1 MCACGEFGHRLL
13 ARFPQSTCGPTD
25 LHPVTCV
32 TRAMSVWFQGVKFS
46 MCHIRYLNAITSIKY
61 KLIIKIIIKLKNNNK
76 KKLLNLISP
85 WLANV
90 YYGIT

>member
-1 MCACGEFGHRLL
+1 
-13 ARFPQSTCGPTD
+13 
-25 LHPVTCV
+25 
-32 TRAMSVWFQGVKFS
+32 